1 MGAAGEGKSPG
12 MHLQDDHLHVGHHHQ
27 ASHRLR
33 TTE

>member
-12 MHLQDDHLHVGHHHQ
+12 MHLQDDHLHVGHHQ